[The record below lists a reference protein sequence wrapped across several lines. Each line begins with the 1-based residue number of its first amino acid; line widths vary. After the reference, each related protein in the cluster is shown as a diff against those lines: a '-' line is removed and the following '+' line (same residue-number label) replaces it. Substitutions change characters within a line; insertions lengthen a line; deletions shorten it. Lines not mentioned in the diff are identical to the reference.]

1 MKKLYIYSI
10 IAIIVIFGMSI
21 IKGYENREGFQLSI
35 SSIGSKI
42 NKWFHT
48 QWFVIPAIMTLF
60 VGPIIY
66 YIYLNVL
73 RNINKSITEIANA
86 PVVE

>member
-10 IAIIVIFGMSI
+10 IAIIVILTMSI
-21 IKGYENREGFQLSI
+21 LKGYEIREGFQFNINTMGSR
-35 SSIGSKI
+35 IGS
-42 NKWFHT
+42 WFRT

-66 YIYLNVL
+66 FIYLNVL
-73 RNINKSITEIANA
+73 RNINKSLTAVANA
-86 PVVE
+86 PVAE

>member
-21 IKGYENREGFQLSI
+21 IKGYENREGFQLSM
-35 SSIGSKI
+35 SSIWSKI

-66 YIYLNVL
+66 YVYLNVL
-73 RNINKSITEIANA
+73 RNINKSITAVANA